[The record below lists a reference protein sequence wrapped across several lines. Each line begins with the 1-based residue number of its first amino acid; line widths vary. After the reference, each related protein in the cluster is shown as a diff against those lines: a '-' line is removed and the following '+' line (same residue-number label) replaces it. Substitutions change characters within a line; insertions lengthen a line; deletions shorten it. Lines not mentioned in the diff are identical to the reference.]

1 MSLEIFIGPM
11 FCGKTSKLLEVYEQ
25 CVYCSIP
32 VAVVNHTSD
41 TRYHAELLTS
51 HDGKAIPCLRTDRLA
66 DIWPGLD
73 ASVVLIDEAQFFDDL
88 VPAVSDMVLA
98 GKKVYV
104 AGLDGDFER
113 KKFGAVLDLIP
124 LCDRVTKLA
133 SLCSRC
139 RDGTPAIFS
148 KRLTEEKG
156 QVVVGVGNYA
166 PVCRSC
172 Y

>member
-1 MSLEIFIGPM
+1 
-11 FCGKTSKLLEVYEQ
+11 
-25 CVYCSIP
+25 

-124 LCDRVTKLA
+124 RCDRVTKLA

-148 KRLTEEKG
+148 KRLTEEKC